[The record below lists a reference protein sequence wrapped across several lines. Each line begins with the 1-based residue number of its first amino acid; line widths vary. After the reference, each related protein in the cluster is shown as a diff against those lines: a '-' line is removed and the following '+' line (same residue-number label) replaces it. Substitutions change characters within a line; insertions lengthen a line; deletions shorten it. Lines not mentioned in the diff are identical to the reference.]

1 MRDRTLVMLALLF
14 LTLTVAAGVNKS
26 LEAYNGMLG
35 RPVAAG
41 LKETYYLQKPRV
53 LDGAKTLAEYGRN
66 TGEAIFLRNYGV
78 ISREAGRLKAEIGP
92 EVKAKLVS
100 WHERLRQILII
111 GGQKLVDGKK
121 RFIQ

>member
-1 MRDRTLVMLALLF
+1 MIMLALVF
-14 LTLTVAAGVNKS
+14 LVLTTAAGVNRS
-26 LEAYNGMLG
+26 LEAYNRMLG

-41 LKETYYLQKPRV
+41 LKETYYRQKPRV
-53 LDGAKTLAEYGRN
+53 LSEAKTLAEYGRN
-66 TGEAIFLRNYGV
+66 TGEAALFRNYSL
-78 ISREAGRLKAEIGP
+78 ISREAGRLKAEISP

-111 GGQKLVDGKK
+111 SEKKLVDGKK

>member
-1 MRDRTLVMLALLF
+1 MLALVF
-14 LTLTVAAGVNKS
+14 LVLAVAAGVNKS

-66 TGEAIFLRNYGV
+66 TGKATFLRNYGV
-78 ISREAGRLKAEIGP
+78 ISREAGRLKAAIAP
-92 EVKAKLVS
+92 EVKAKMVS
-100 WHERLRQILII
+100 WYDRYRQILTVV
-111 GGQKLVDGKK
+111 GQRLADEKK
-121 RFIQ
+121 RFVR